1 MASPLAKTGTAG
13 TAVLGMAVLAGACA
27 ASANAQGFPR
37 NAAGKPD
44 FTGVWQA
51 LNEAHWNLEDHSAE
65 AGPVLALGA
74 AGATPPGYGY
84 VEGGTIPY
92 LPAARAQRDENYVHR
107 LERDPE
113 IKCYLPGVPR
123 ATYMPQPFQILQS
136 DTDIL
141 IVYQYAGAI
150 RHVFMDGR
158 TEAPVDAWMGWSNGR
173 FDGDTLVIEVT
184 GQNGQTWLDR
194 AGNFGSAE
202 MRVTERYTPR
212 GPDHIW
218 YEATIEDPTVYSR
231 PWKISMPLYRRLEP
245 QAQILEFKCE
255 EFVEEL
261 LYGHLRKRGVEES
274 SDDAT
279 D

>member
-1 MASPLAKTGTAG
+1 VALPLEKTGSAG
-13 TAVLGMAVLAGACA
+13 LTVLGAAVLAVAGVAT
-27 ASANAQGFPR
+27 ANAQDFPR

-51 LNEAHWNLEDHSAE
+51 LNEAHWNLEDHSAA
-65 AGPVLALGA
+65 AGAVLELGA

-92 LPAARAQRDENYVHR
+92 LLAARAQRDDNYVHR

-136 DTDIL
+136 DSDIL
-141 IVYQYAGAI
+141 IAYQYAGAH
-150 RHVFMDGR
+150 RHVFMENH
-158 TEAPVDAWMGWSNGR
+158 TEAPADTWMGWSNGR
-173 FDGDTLVIEVT
+173 FDGDTLIIEVT
-184 GQNGQTWLDR
+184 SQNGETWLDR
-194 AGNFGSAE
+194 AGNFGSAN

-212 GPDHIW
+212 GPNHLW

-231 PWKISMPLYRRLEP
+231 PWKISMPLYRRMEP
-245 QAQILEFKCE
+245 HAQILEFKCE
-255 EFVEEL
+255 EFVEDL
-261 LYGHLRKRGVEES
+261 MYGHLRKRSVEES
-274 SDDAT
+274 SDDAN